1 MPILSVH
8 NLSKIFVS
16 RKHFFAH
23 KKQFHAVKKI
33 SFDVE
38 EGEILGLLGTNG
50 AGKTTTIQMLL
61 GLLTPTSG
69 SIRYFGKDFAQH
81 RSEILEKVTFAST
94 YVKLPGRLSVWENLD
109 IFARLNGVPSAVRK
123 ERIAQFLKTFDMW
136 NMRDKE
142 TGTLSAGQM
151 TRVMLAKA
159 FIPQPAIVLLDEPTA
174 SLDPDI
180 AQEVRQF
187 VLQQKREH
195 GLSALFTSHNM
206 DEVTEVCD
214 RVLVMKDGTIVANNT
229 PSELAASVS
238 NAHVHL
244 VITHGLDA
252 AVTYAQKN
260 QLPHKVHE
268 RSIELEIDEQEI
280 AQFLMSLAQSGVTYS
295 QIFIDKP
302 TLEDFFL
309 SVVQKKN
316 GFHHK
321 DLV

>member
-8 NLSKIFVS
+8 NLCKIFIL

-33 SFDVE
+33 SFEVQ

-69 SIRYFGKDFAQH
+69 TITYFGKDFAEH

-109 IFARLNGVPSAVRK
+109 VFARLNGVPSSIRK
-123 ERIAQFLKTFDMW
+123 ERINQFLKTFDMW
-136 NMRDKE
+136 NLRDKE

-159 FIPQPAIVLLDEPTA
+159 FIPQPSIVLLDEPTA

-229 PSELAASVS
+229 PAELAASVS

-244 VITHGLDA
+244 VITQGLEA
-252 AVTYAQKN
+252 AVAYAQSH

-268 RSIELEIDEQEI
+268 RSIELEIDEQQI

-309 SVVQKKN
+309 SVVKKKN
-316 GFHHK
+316 GIHHK
-321 DLV
+321 ESL